1 MSVMWNNLVR
11 WLGLGLSAEDASR
24 RAAGERGPSLAER
37 LLGPRLVLAV
47 VLIVV
52 ALLLLP
58 VPPLVLDGLLLA
70 NLALGAG
77 LLILAVRAGTPERLP
92 QLPALLVV
100 SIVLRLGL
108 NVTAVRLILSQ
119 GYAGRVI
126 ATFGSTMARG
136 DLVLGVAVL
145 LVLATVQY
153 LVLARGGER
162 VAEVAARFVLDAL
175 PGRQAAIEAD
185 LRAGV
190 LTPRE
195 AQALRAALD
204 ARAQVYGSMDGAL
217 RLVRGDVVA
226 GLVVLALGLV
236 GGFLVGVLEQDLS
249 LSEAAARY
257 ALLTVGDGLA
267 TQVPALLG
275 AAAAALLL
283 TRGVAA
289 AQAEL
294 LEANRQR
301 TPPPPLEIEA
311 GSALGLSL
319 TALKDEVAGLA
330 RRLGVPAPALS
341 LRTRED
347 GPPRWFAVRLH
358 GALLLGRTLP
368 SGEDALVALRP
379 ALLSSPSE
387 LLPLDAVQA
396 AVDALAAERPV
407 LVREVVPRRLDIA
420 RLGALLGRLLDERV
434 WPIELRAVLE
444 TVASL
449 PRIPEDS
456 AELFDEVRGR
466 MGRYLVHGYLRDGE
480 EGAEA
485 GLPALLVSDMV
496 EEALRESLRPGDGL
510 ALEPELRRDLTA
522 AVLEQKTA
530 FPDAV
535 LLCSQDVR
543 RALSRLLFATPQALP
558 VVAYSEL
565 PPSLPVL
572 VVGRIEPTGP
582 SA

>member
-11 WLGLGLSAEDASR
+11 WLGLGPSAEDASG
-24 RAAGERGPSLAER
+24 RAAGERAPSWAER

-70 NLALGAG
+70 NLALGVG

-108 NVTAVRLILSQ
+108 NVTAVRLILSE

-126 ATFGSTMARG
+126 ATFGATMARG
-136 DLVLGVAVL
+136 DLVLGIAVL

-236 GGFLVGVLEQDLS
+236 GGLLVGVLEQDLP
-249 LSEAAARY
+249 LSEAASRY
-257 ALLTVGDGLA
+257 ALLTVGDGLV

-289 AQAEL
+289 AQTEL
-294 LEANRQR
+294 LEANRKK
-301 TPPPPLEIEA
+301 TPPPAIEIEV
-311 GSALGLSL
+311 GTALGLSL
-319 TALKDEVAGLA
+319 PSLTDEIAALA
-330 RRLGVPAPALS
+330 RRLGVPVPMVQ
-341 LRTRED
+341 LRVRED
-347 GPPRWFAVRLH
+347 GPPRWLAVRLH
-358 GALLLGRTLP
+358 GALLLGRTL
-368 SGEDALVALRP
+368 SSAEDSLAVLRP
-379 ALLSSPSE
+379 AILSSPSE

-407 LVREVVPRRLDIA
+407 LVREVVPRRLDLA
-420 RLGALLGRLLDERV
+420 RLGALLARLLDERV
-434 WPIELRAVLE
+434 WPIDLRALLE

-449 PRIPEDS
+449 PRIPEDP
-456 AELFDEVRGR
+456 AELFDEVRAR

-480 EGAEA
+480 AGAEA
-485 GLPALLVSDMV
+485 GLPALLVSDMI

-510 ALEPELRRDLTA
+510 LLEPELRRDLTS
-522 AVLEQKTA
+522 AVLEQKAA

>member
-11 WLGLGLSAEDASR
+11 WLGLGLSAEDASG
-24 RAAGERGPSLAER
+24 RAAAERAPAWAER

-70 NLALGAG
+70 NLLLGAG

-108 NVTAVRLILSQ
+108 NVTAVRLILSE

-126 ATFGSTMARG
+126 AAFGSTMARG
-136 DLVLGVAVL
+136 DLVLGIAVL

-236 GGFLVGVLEQDLS
+236 GGLLVGVLEQDLP
-249 LSEAAARY
+249 LSEAASRY

-267 TQVPALLG
+267 TQIPALLG

-294 LEANRQR
+294 LEANRKR
-301 TPPPPLEIEA
+301 TPPPALEIEA
-311 GSALGLSL
+311 GTALGLSL
-319 TALKDEVAGLA
+319 PALTDAVAALA
-330 RRLGVPAPALS
+330 RRLGVPAPTLQ
-341 LRTRED
+341 LRTRAD
-347 GPPRWFAVRLH
+347 GPPRWLAVRLH
-358 GALLLGRTLP
+358 GALLLGRSLP
-368 SGEDALVALRP
+368 SGEDALAALRP
-379 ALLSSPSE
+379 AILSSPSE

-407 LVREVVPRRLDIA
+407 LVREVVPRRLDLA
-420 RLGALLGRLLDERV
+420 RLGALIGRLLDERV
-434 WPIELRAVLE
+434 WPVDLRALLE

-449 PRIPEDS
+449 PRIPEDP

-485 GLPALLVSDMV
+485 GLPALLVSDMI

-522 AVLEQKTA
+522 AVLGQKAA

-558 VVAYSEL
+558 VIAYSEL

-582 SA
+582 